1 MCLAVAD
8 EQSPDFARLDPEQLL
23 ADAVVV
29 VLLALKHQ
37 HQWQLG
43 YPDPDTPKG

>member
-23 ADAVVV
+23 ADAVVL
-29 VLLALKHQ
+29 LLALK